1 MIGTLLRNELRML
14 LRDTRTILIAVVA
27 PLVILPAYILI
38 TGAVD
43 ERESERI
50 ESATYGWAIV
60 GDEAQW
66 GERTVRDA
74 LELPADSGT
83 TPASFDFT
91 TLAGDLDRR
100 ETLADSLL
108 RAGDLQVV
116 VEARAPMPADS
127 LDTDAPVLS
136 LRYRSDSDLSRAAR
150 DRLGRQLRLLREQ
163 TRDARFREGGLPVE
177 RDEVAVV
184 TTANIATAEDE
195 GGRLLARILLPFV
208 LLLMLSGG
216 SIIAADTISGE
227 KERGTLET
235 LLTSAA
241 GRRDIVRAKLLGIV
255 VVGLAVVVVNVINL
269 ALYLTIGIL
278 DLPEGLAIGLAP
290 TQLVL
295 LLLLLV
301 PMAGLVAA
309 ALLLVSG
316 LSKSYREYQLYSP
329 VLFIV
334 LLLPSL
340 AAVLPGIEL
349 DSVVVAVPIAGLSVA
364 VSAVLGGGW
373 QPLWG
378 LAAVGS
384 TGLAAAFLVRRVE
397 IVLSNERLISSAG
410 WDEADFHGGAAL
422 FPRRVLTWFLGFW
435 VLFFLVSLWF
445 GESLGI
451 RGQIVVNLVGVFL
464 GGSAWLIH
472 RYRLDPVPVL
482 SLRAPGWTSWPAVLI
497 GAPSFLVLGMGV
509 GQLVNTYLFPIP
521 QSVLES
527 FARGLTLDLGL
538 MQLVFFL
545 AVLPGILEEIAFRGV
560 LLHGLRRRLA
570 SPWTAAIA
578 CGVIFGLFHVSL
590 FRIVPTGLLG
600 VMLAVVVI
608 RTRSIYPAMLWH
620 FLNNAIAL
628 VPTELGWVDPNA
640 SIPGWGF
647 ALAGGGLVISF
658 LLLTPRPDPF
668 AAAER
673 LDRRASG

>member
-241 GRRDIVRAKLLGIV
+241 GRRDIVRAKLLAIV
-255 VVGLAVVVVNVINL
+255 VVGQVLEGHGQFRR
-269 ALYLTIGIL
+269 TILGIGEQL
-278 DLPEGLAIGLAP
+278 DGQVDPRAGRQVAGCEAAQGVPIGDPVLQVHLLP
-290 TQLVL
+290 
-295 LLLLLV
+295 
-301 PMAGLVAA
+301 GLVGDQH
-309 ALLLVSG
+309 L
-316 LSKSYREYQLYSP
+316 
-329 VLFIV
+329 
-334 LLLPSL
+334 
-340 AAVLPGIEL
+340 
-349 DSVVVAVPIAGLSVA
+349 
-364 VSAVLGGGW
+364 
-373 QPLWG
+373 
-378 LAAVGS
+378 
-384 TGLAAAFLVRRVE
+384 
-397 IVLSNERLISSAG
+397 
-410 WDEADFHGGAAL
+410 
-422 FPRRVLTWFLGFW
+422 
-435 VLFFLVSLWF
+435 
-445 GESLGI
+445 
-451 RGQIVVNLVGVFL
+451 RG
-464 GGSAWLIH
+464 
-472 RYRLDPVPVL
+472 
-482 SLRAPGWTSWPAVLI
+482 
-497 GAPSFLVLGMGV
+497 
-509 GQLVNTYLFPIP
+509 
-521 QSVLES
+521 
-527 FARGLTLDLGL
+527 
-538 MQLVFFL
+538 
-545 AVLPGILEEIAFRGV
+545 
-560 LLHGLRRRLA
+560 
-570 SPWTAAIA
+570 
-578 CGVIFGLFHVSL
+578 
-590 FRIVPTGLLG
+590 
-600 VMLAVVVI
+600 
-608 RTRSIYPAMLWH
+608 
-620 FLNNAIAL
+620 
-628 VPTELGWVDPNA
+628 
-640 SIPGWGF
+640 
-647 ALAGGGLVISF
+647 
-658 LLLTPRPDPF
+658 
-668 AAAER
+668 
-673 LDRRASG
+673 